1 MSIICPT
8 VTPTTTD
15 PHEFREQLAR
25 VEMIADRLQLDFMD
39 GEFASPGCLSLAQAW
54 CPEGKT
60 SDIHLMYQRPLEYI
74 ETLVSLGPSLV
85 IIHAEAEGDLLG
97 MMTHLQGLG
106 IRAGLAIL
114 QDTSVDS
121 VKSIIEIADHVLI
134 FAGSLGTFGGH
145 ADLKQLDKVAQIR
158 AIKPDIE
165 IGWDGGANADNV
177 RQLSDG
183 GIDVIN
189 AGSAIQR
196 AENPLEAYQ
205 HLVSLIVK

>member
-15 PHEFREQLAR
+15 PHEYREQLER
-25 VEMIADRLQLDFMD
+25 IQHIASRIQLDFMD
-39 GEFASPGCLSLAQAW
+39 GDFASPRSTNLAQAW
-54 CPEGKT
+54 WP
-60 SDIHLMYQRPLEYI
+60 DDVIADVHLMYRKPLEYI
-74 ETLVSLGPSLV
+74 ETLVSLHPSLV
-85 IIHAEAEGDLLG
+85 IIHAEAEGDLAG
-97 MMTHLQGLG
+97 MLEHLQGLG
-106 IRAGLAIL
+106 IKAGVALL

-121 VKSIIEIADHVLI
+121 VKNLVSIADHVLI

-145 ADLKQLDKVAQIR
+145 ADMTQLDKVPAIR
-158 AIKPDIE
+158 AIKPGIE
-165 IGWDGGANADNV
+165 IGWDGGANATNV
-177 RQLSDG
+177 RQLADG

-205 HLVSLIVK
+205 HLKSLLA